1 MHYYVVCISDALGES
16 VLDNVME
23 GVGDGQALSDW
34 YPAELGLSFRFNLA
48 NWNC

>member
-16 VLDNVME
+16 ILDNVME

-48 NWNC
+48 N